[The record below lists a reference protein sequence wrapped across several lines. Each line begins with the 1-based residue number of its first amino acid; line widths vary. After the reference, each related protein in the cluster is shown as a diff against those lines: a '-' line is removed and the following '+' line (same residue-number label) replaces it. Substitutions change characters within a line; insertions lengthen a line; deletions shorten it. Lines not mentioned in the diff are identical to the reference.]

1 MINDG
6 MICEKRIQGHTVMG
20 EQPQQQFDSSLKD
33 LIQEEAAEIIP
44 HFLEGAQFID
54 TLNVEII
61 RPTMRADGVYL
72 VQYRGRSHVLHLE
85 FETGADN
92 QMAHRL
98 LIYHVTLWRDHR
110 LPVISIIVYPF
121 RTTIAESPLQE
132 MSGTEELLT
141 FHFRVLPLYTRNAQ
155 QYVQAHAIAM
165 YPLLATMQDADDTLL
180 LQAIDELVEYYKYSE
195 SKLARRLL
203 WLATFM
209 RRADT
214 VLPKHKHKVEERLN
228 MFNDLLEH
236 DPYVQQQ
243 RALGK
248 AEGKAEGKAQGE
260 METLQ
265 KVIVNMVIDRF
276 PTLVELAQKR
286 VMQIKKPEAFYLL
299 ISQLNTAPDENIA
312 RFLLTPPATELR
324 NNGM

>member
-1 MINDG
+1 MLVYGRWAWYYSGKGIEG
-6 MICEKRIQGHTVMG
+6 LAIMG
-20 EQPQQQFDSSLKD
+20 EQQQFDSSLKD
-33 LIQEEAAEIIP
+33 LVQEEAAEIIP

-72 VQYRGRSHVLHLE
+72 VQYRGRPHVLHLE
-85 FETGADN
+85 FETGTDN

-98 LIYHVTLWRDHR
+98 LAYHVTLWRDHR

-141 FHFRVLPLYTRNAQ
+141 FHFRVLPLYTLNAQ
-155 QYVQAHAIAM
+155 QYLHDHVKGM
-165 YPLLATMQDADDTLL
+165 YPLLATMQGADDTLL
-180 LQAIDELVEYYKYSE
+180 LRAIDELVEYHKYSE

-203 WLATFM
+203 WLGTFM

-214 VLPKHKHKVEERLN
+214 VLPKHKHKVEERLS

-248 AEGKAEGKAQGE
+248 AEGLIEGEVQ
-260 METLQ
+260 TLQ
-265 KVIVNMVIDRF
+265 WVLVDNVRRRF
-276 PTLVELAQKR
+276 PALVDLAQQKAAR
-286 VMQIKKPEAFYLL
+286 TKAPEALREIVGL
-299 ISQLNTAPDENIA
+299 VSTAPDESTV
-312 RFLLTPPATELR
+312 RSLLTPPST
-324 NNGM
+324 

>member
-1 MINDG
+1 MS
-6 MICEKRIQGHTVMG
+6 
-20 EQPQQQFDSSLKD
+20 EQQPFDSSLKD
-33 LIQEEAAEIIP
+33 LVQEQAAEIIP
-44 HFLEGAQFID
+44 HLLEGAQFID

-61 RPTMRADGVYL
+61 RPTMRADRVYL
-72 VQYRGRSHVLHLE
+72 VRYRGRPHILHIE

-92 QMAHRL
+92 EMASRL
-98 LIYHVTLWRDHR
+98 LVYHVVIWRDNR
-110 LPVISIIVYPF
+110 LPVISIILYPF
-121 RTTIAESPLQE
+121 RTSIAESPLQE
-132 MSGTEELLT
+132 VSGTEELLT
-141 FHFRVLPLYTRNAQ
+141 FHFRVLPLYKLNAQ
-155 QYVQAHAIAM
+155 QYVQDQAICM
-165 YPLLATMQDADDTLL
+165 YPLLATMDGADDILL
-180 LQAIDELVEYYKYSE
+180 LQAIDKLVEYYKYSE

-203 WLATFM
+203 WLGTFM

-214 VLPKHKHKVEERLN
+214 VLPQHKHKVEERLS

-243 RALGK
+243 RALGEAK
-248 AEGKAEGKAQGE
+248 GRAEGKAEGE

-265 KVIVNMVIDRF
+265 RVIVNMVIDRF

-299 ISQLNTAPDENIA
+299 ISQLNTAPDEHIA
-312 RFLLTPPATELR
+312 RFLLTPPVTELQ

>member
-1 MINDG
+1 MAGGHGI
-6 MICEKRIQGHTVMG
+6 ILEKRIEGHAIMS
-20 EQPQQQFDSSLKD
+20 EQSQQQFDSSLKD
-33 LIQEEAAEIIP
+33 LVQEEAAEIIP

-72 VQYRGRSHVLHLE
+72 VQYRGRPHVLHLE

-92 QMAHRL
+92 EMANRL
-98 LIYHVTLWRDHR
+98 LAYHVILWRDHR

-155 QYVQAHAIAM
+155 QYVQDHVIAM

-203 WLATFM
+203 WLGTFM

-214 VLPKHKHKVEERLN
+214 VMPKHKHKVEERLS

-248 AEGKAEGKAQGE
+248 AEGIIEGEVQ
-260 METLQ
+260 TLQ
-265 KVIVNMVIDRF
+265 WVLVDNIRRRF
-276 PTLVELAQKR
+276 PALVDLAQQKAAR
-286 VMQIKKPEAFYLL
+286 TKAPEALREIVGL
-299 ISQLNTAPDENIA
+299 VSTAPDESTA
-312 RFLLTPPATELR
+312 RSLLTPPST
-324 NNGM
+324 